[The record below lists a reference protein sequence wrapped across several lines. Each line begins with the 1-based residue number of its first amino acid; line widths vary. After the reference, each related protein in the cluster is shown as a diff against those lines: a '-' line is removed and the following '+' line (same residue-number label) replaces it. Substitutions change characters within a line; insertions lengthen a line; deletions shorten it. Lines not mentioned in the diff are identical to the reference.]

1 MRRKKSKSYPILE
14 NITIEQIAAEG
25 KGLARVDNYILFVD
39 KAIPND
45 VVNAKILQKKKDYA
59 MAEIETLV
67 MPSPE
72 RIASFCKHFGNCGG
86 CKWQHVNYPYQ
97 LVLKQQLVVD
107 AFRRIGKLNLENVTP
122 ILGCEETI
130 YYRNKLEFTFSNRV
144 WLTKEQINSG
154 ETFERNALGF
164 HAAGHFASVLQID
177 ECFLQDDFVNTVR
190 NAIYQFAINNAYTFY
205 NIKHHE
211 GLMRNLI
218 FRSSTLGEWM
228 ITVCFAYDDSE
239 KIELLMNFIKT
250 EFPTITSLN
259 YIINTK
265 KNDTIF
271 DQEVITFHGKDH
283 IIEQLDNIQYK
294 ISVKSFFQ
302 TNSKQA
308 KRLYD
313 IVKDFGAF
321 TQEDVVY
328 DLYCGTGSIAL
339 YIANDCKK
347 VVGIEQIADAITDA
361 NYNATLNKI
370 ANTTFHVGTC
380 EDILKEEFIAQYTKP
395 DIVVVDPPRAG
406 LHENVI
412 KVLVEAA
419 PKKIVYVSCNPAT
432 QARDVLLFSEK
443 YTLTKCQPVDM
454 FPHTFHIENV
464 VLLELKE

>member
-67 MPSPE
+67 TPSPE

-107 AFRRIGKLNLENVTP
+107 AFKRIGKLNLENVTP

-218 FRSSTLGEWM
+218 FRSSTLDEWM

-321 TQEDVVY
+321 TKEDVVY

-347 VVGIEQIADAITDA
+347 VIGIEQIADAITDA

-419 PKKIVYVSCNPAT
+419 PKKIIYVSCNPAT

>member
-97 LVLKQQLVVD
+97 LILKQQLVVD
-107 AFRRIGKLNLENVTP
+107 AFRRIGKLNLEDILP

-347 VVGIEQIADAITDA
+347 VIGIEQIADAITDA

>member
-67 MPSPE
+67 TPSPE

-107 AFRRIGKLNLENVTP
+107 AFKRIGKLNLENVTP

-218 FRSSTLGEWM
+218 FRSSTLDEWM

-321 TQEDVVY
+321 TKEDVVY

-347 VVGIEQIADAITDA
+347 VIGIEQIADAITDA

>member
-67 MPSPE
+67 TPSPE

-107 AFRRIGKLNLENVTP
+107 AFRRIGKLNLEDILP

-271 DQEVITFHGKDH
+271 DQGVITFHGKDH

-347 VVGIEQIADAITDA
+347 VIGIEQIADAITDA

>member
-67 MPSPE
+67 TPSPE

-107 AFRRIGKLNLENVTP
+107 AFKRIGKLNLENVTP

-321 TQEDVVY
+321 TKEDVVY

-347 VVGIEQIADAITDA
+347 VIGIEQIADAITDA

-419 PKKIVYVSCNPAT
+419 PKKIIYVSCNPAT